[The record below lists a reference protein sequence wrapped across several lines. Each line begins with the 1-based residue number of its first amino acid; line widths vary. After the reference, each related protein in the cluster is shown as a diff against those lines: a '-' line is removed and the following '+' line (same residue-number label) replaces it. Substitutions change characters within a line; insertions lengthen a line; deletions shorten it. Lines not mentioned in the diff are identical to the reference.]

1 MTETT
6 NRYLPRR
13 VSPPGGTLLDLLEE
27 RAMAQR
33 ELAERTGLTP
43 KTINEI
49 VKAKAPITPDTALK
63 LERALGVPA
72 EFWLAREQQY
82 QEWLSRQRA
91 EEEQAKAVAWLDQL
105 PVRALMNAGKVAR
118 SRTKGELVGELLR
131 FFGVASPAAWSE
143 VYGRPQ
149 AAFRRSRA
157 FQHDIGATAAWLRL
171 GELQA
176 QAIKGAPYD
185 ADRFRQVLRD
195 AVPLTRKPF
204 AEVADRL
211 RASCASAGVAVA
223 YVPEIAGCRASG
235 VARWLSSTRAL
246 IQLSDRH
253 KTEDHLWFTFFHEA
267 GHIVLHGKKAVFLDD
282 GGGKTGEERE
292 ADRFAQ
298 DSLATDAADPPSPA
312 TVGRTPPNTA
322 STATYTPLRF
332 RRSRLARIQ
341 R

>member
-1 MTETT
+1 MTDIT

-27 RAMAQR
+27 RTMAQR

-72 EFWLAREQQY
+72 EFWLAREQLY
-82 QEWLSRQRA
+82 QEWLARRRA
-91 EEEQAKAVAWLDQL
+91 EDEQAKAAEWLDRL
-105 PVRALMNAGKVAR
+105 PVQALINSRRIAR
-118 SRTKGELVGELLR
+118 SRTRGEQVGELLR

-149 AAFRRSRA
+149 AAFRRSRV
-157 FQHDIGATAAWLRL
+157 FEHDIGATAAWLRL

-176 QAIKGAPYD
+176 QAIKCAPYD
-185 ADRFRQVLRD
+185 ADRFRRVLKD
-195 AVPLTRKPF
+195 VVPLTRKPF
-204 AEVADRL
+204 AEVAEPLRL
-211 RASCASAGVAVA
+211 SCASAGVAVA
-223 YVPEIAGCRASG
+223 YVPEVPGCRASG

-253 KTEDHLWFTFFHEA
+253 QTADHLWFTFFHEA
-267 GHIVLHGKKAVFLDD
+267 GHILLHGKKAVFLDA
-282 GGGKTGEERE
+282 GGGRTSEERE

-298 DSLATDAADPPSPA
+298 EALIP
-312 TVGRTPPNTA
+312 GRTRGVARA
-322 STATYTPLRF
+322 S
-332 RRSRLARIQ
+332 
-341 R
+341 